1 LIDPALSQSPPQ
13 ADRPAAGAAVGANT
27 GTQAPLLAAAPAS
40 PAAAPRPE
48 PRSLPWFKRLHPRHW
63 RLSIVTT
70 LAVSFGSL
78 VVISVGISIGT
89 LIFAANRNTLSLI
102 ATNGQMVME
111 LVSQNL
117 RHQLDPT
124 ANQLNALGRFI
135 LSEQLDVFDSGRIND
150 LLLGTLAADEQIDTL
165 IFVRSDLR
173 VMEARRD
180 TRSRDAYSVQEMPGE
195 ANSMYRSVLDMTRDR
210 RALFWSTPFYSERR
224 KNAVIPL
231 YMPVRRGGGL
241 LGVLRATVDVSVLSS
256 HINEQIAMSGM
267 VPFAINADGFIIA
280 HPDATAG
287 KEQGIGRLLRPS
299 DLGDRVL
306 TAFRA
311 NKPDDIDVQ
320 QRFRD
325 LGFVPDFKVQQV
337 KVGGENQLILYKP
350 LGDYAPSGIDGTRTK
365 PWIIG
370 LHLPDE
376 GIFKRLGPVT
386 WAAALGGVMMLG
398 AVGMS
403 ILIGRRIARPMARLA
418 VASERVARLDLDDMT
433 PLRGSRLR
441 EVDVAVTAFNRMRN
455 GLDWLATY
463 VPRSLLPQLIRA
475 ESLDD
480 FASKERSVS
489 VLFTDIVGFSATAQR
504 LEAPEL
510 ASFLN
515 RHFSLLGEAI
525 GELGGTIDKYIGDSV
540 MAFWGAPGRQPDHV
554 QRACRAALRIADCLH
569 ADNRRRAR
577 KGYKPVRLRIGIET
591 GIAIAGNIGAPG
603 RVNYTLVGD
612 SVNLAQRFEQFG
624 KSIDDGVAETIIVI
638 SADVAAA
645 LPPEMAVAPLGNH
658 LLPGRTGDM
667 PLYRLLT
674 AHG

>member
-1 LIDPALSQSPPQ
+1 MA
-13 ADRPAAGAAVGANT
+13 
-27 GTQAPLLAAAPAS
+27 
-40 PAAAPRPE
+40 
-48 PRSLPWFKRLHPRHW
+48 
-63 RLSIVTT
+63 
-70 LAVSFGSL
+70 
-78 VVISVGISIGT
+78 
-89 LIFAANRNTLSLI
+89 
-102 ATNGQMVME
+102 
-111 LVSQNL
+111 
-117 RHQLDPT
+117 
-124 ANQLNALGRFI
+124 
-135 LSEQLDVFDSGRIND
+135 
-150 LLLGTLAADEQIDTL
+150 
-165 IFVRSDLR
+165 
-173 VMEARRD
+173 
-180 TRSRDAYSVQEMPGE
+180 
-195 ANSMYRSVLDMTRDR
+195 RDR
-210 RALFWSTPFYSERR
+210 RSLFWSTPFYSERR

-241 LGVLRATVDVSVLSS
+241 LGVLRATVAVSVLSS
-256 HINEQIAMSGM
+256 HISEQIGTDGM

-280 HPDATAG
+280 HPDATSG

-311 NKPDDIDVQ
+311 NRPNDIDVQ

-337 KVGGENQLILYKP
+337 KINGENQLILYRP
-350 LGDYAPSGIDGTRTK
+350 LGDYAPTGMDGTPTK

-376 GIFKRLGPVT
+376 GVLKRLGPVT
-386 WAAALGGVMMLG
+386 WAAALGGVMMLV

-403 ILIGRRIARPMARLA
+403 ILIGRRIGRPMARLA
-418 VASERVARLDLDDMT
+418 LASERVARLDLDDMT

-475 ESLDD
+475 DSMED

-525 GELGGTIDKYIGDSV
+525 GDLGGTIDKYIGDSV
-540 MAFWGAPGRQPDHV
+540 MAFWGAPARQPDHV
-554 QRACRAALRIADCLH
+554 QRACRAALQIAHCLH

-577 KGYKPVRLRIGIET
+577 KGLRPVRLRIGIET

-624 KSIDDGVAETIIVI
+624 KTIDDGSADTIIVI
-638 SADVAAA
+638 SAEVAAL
-645 LPPEMAVAPLGNH
+645 LPPEMPVLPLGNH
-658 LLPGRTGDM
+658 LLPGRATEM
-667 PLYRLLT
+667 PLYRLVTTHL
-674 AHG
+674 